1 MYDILMDTP
10 YNDIVAI
17 LKEPV
22 RGKKRA
28 VSDREDLCEKF
39 YPDWEKGR
47 KDQR

>member
-22 RGKKRA
+22 RGKKA
-28 VSDREDLCEKF
+28 FKIVIVSHD
-39 YPDWEKGR
+39 
-47 KDQR
+47 